1 MRPLRY
7 IIPAIFGFACG
18 VTVGFLFIFMLPD
31 LFGSTVGKAIAG
43 AALGLVFGGLIGSIS
58 GELNAAGDAGAHRV
72 LVAGFFGA
80 FGGGMGATKLLLVW
94 MLFQRFRWPIPE
106 WAPPL
111 SFLTSLF

>member
-1 MRPLRY
+1 MRALRY

-18 VTVGFLFIFMLPD
+18 LTVGFFWVFLLPD
-31 LFGSTVGKAIAG
+31 LFGTVGKAISG
-43 AALGLVFGGLIGSIS
+43 AVLGIVFGGLIGSIS
-58 GELNAAGDAGAHRV
+58 GELNASGDAGAHRLV
-72 LVAGFFGA
+72 VAGLFGG

-94 MLFQRFRWPIPE
+94 MLFQRFRWPIPD